1 MKHWMAVHTFVD
13 ENAKFSY
20 HKYMADVEKQKI
32 SNGSMFTQSDW
43 AQESTGEFATVL
55 QKWIGTEEFFFSH
68 CLAESEDD
76 IVKQLEVWGV
86 NQFFNTM
93 VMETHYWCSAYKD
106 PKEPALMPPVE
117 T

>member
-55 QKWIGTEEFFFSH
+55 QKWIGTAEFFFSH